1 MLQIQK
7 VELRGTSDLK
17 PPPPESSP
25 AVAVVSLRR
34 LCKRYGSKA
43 AVEDLSL
50 DFYAGEVAGLLGH
63 NGAGKSTTM

>member
-17 PPPPESSP
+17 PSSPESP

-50 DFYAGEVAGLLGH
+50 DFYEGEVAGLLGH